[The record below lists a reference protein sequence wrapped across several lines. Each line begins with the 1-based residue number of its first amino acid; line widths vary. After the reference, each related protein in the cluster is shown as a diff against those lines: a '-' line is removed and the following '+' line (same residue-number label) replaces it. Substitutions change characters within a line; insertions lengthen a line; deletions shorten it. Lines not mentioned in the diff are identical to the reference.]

1 VRPEGSGGAT
11 APRHPT
17 RARQGAR
24 PMSTEPLAVSSEV
37 LSRGRR
43 RRWPQEL
50 GRHETVFAYLL
61 NVPALAA
68 VFILIAYPIVYSFWL
83 SLQRYNLK
91 RPDLRRFVWF
101 DNYASL
107 LTDETFLNSVRVSCI
122 FSLASVVLI
131 VAISLSLALV
141 LNETFVGRGVLRSLL
156 LLPWAIPGVVNGLMW
171 KGVFNARIGALNGAL
186 FDLGF
191 IDEYRSWLIDP
202 ATALA
207 VATFA
212 NVWNLVPI
220 STIILLAGLSTI
232 PAELYD
238 AARVDRAG
246 VLQRFRNVTLPWLLH
261 PLLIV
266 LILQTLNAFRTF
278 DTIYILTGGGPGE
291 ATNVIAL
298 QTVRTVL
305 DFTDF
310 GMGNTYAYVITL
322 ITLATSIA
330 YVAILH
336 KRGSFEV

>member
-1 VRPEGSGGAT
+1 MR
-11 APRHPT
+11 
-17 RARQGAR
+17 
-24 PMSTEPLAVSSEV
+24 TEPLAAPSTA
-37 LSRGRR
+37 LGYRGRP
-43 RRWPQEL
+43 RWRL
-50 GRHETVFAYLL
+50 GGTQRETAFAYVL
-61 NVPALAA
+61 NVPALVAIFFL
-68 VFILIAYPIVYSFWL
+68 VAYPIAYSFWL

-91 RPDLRRFVWF
+91 RPDLQRFVWF
-101 DNYASL
+101 DNYRQL
-107 LTDETFLNSVRVSCI
+107 LTDETFLNSVRISCI

-131 VAISLSLALV
+131 VAISLSLALL
-141 LNETFVGRGVLRSLL
+141 LNEAFVGRGALRSLL

-171 KGVFNARIGALNGAL
+171 KGVFNARVGALNGAL
-186 FDLGF
+186 YDLGF
-191 IDEYRSWLIDP
+191 IDQYRTWLTDP

-207 VATFA
+207 VAVFA

-232 PAELYD
+232 PSELYD
-238 AARVDRAG
+238 ASRVDRAG
-246 VLQRFRNVTLPWLLH
+246 ALQRFRNITLPWLLH
-261 PLLIV
+261 PLLVV

-310 GMGNTYAYVITL
+310 GMGNAYAYVITVITL
-322 ITLATSIA
+322 ITSVA

>member
-1 VRPEGSGGAT
+1 MR
-11 APRHPT
+11 
-17 RARQGAR
+17 
-24 PMSTEPLAVSSEV
+24 TEPLAAPSTA
-37 LSRGRR
+37 LGYRGQP
-43 RRWPQEL
+43 RWRL
-50 GRHETVFAYLL
+50 GVAQRETAFAYVL
-61 NVPALAA
+61 NVPALVAIFFL
-68 VFILIAYPIVYSFWL
+68 VAYPIAYSFWL

-91 RPDLRRFVWF
+91 RPDLQRFVWF
-101 DNYASL
+101 DNYRQL
-107 LTDETFLNSVRVSCI
+107 LTDETFLNSVRISCI

-131 VAISLSLALV
+131 VAISLSLALL
-141 LNETFVGRGVLRSLL
+141 LNETFVGRGALRSLL

-171 KGVFNARIGALNGAL
+171 KGVFNARVGALNGAL
-186 FDLGF
+186 YDLGF
-191 IDEYRSWLIDP
+191 IDQYRTWLTDP

-207 VATFA
+207 VAVFA

-232 PAELYD
+232 PSELYD
-238 AARVDRAG
+238 ASRVDRAG
-246 VLQRFRNVTLPWLLH
+246 ALQRFRNITLPWLLH
-261 PLLIV
+261 PLLVV

-310 GMGNTYAYVITL
+310 GMGNAYAYVITIITL
-322 ITLATSIA
+322 ITSVA